1 MITTDLLPPT
11 VYVDE
16 TTGEV
21 IETSPTADIT
31 AESLM
36 TYARAKSEMDAAQLA
51 LAERMLELQR
61 SDPKAA
67 ELAAKVDQA
76 RAIATA
82 VEAGLETTFSAEFR
96 KGLGSG
102 ISVDFGFARITWPKP
117 ASRWTMREKPERIA
131 AKNPELA
138 RLLGIEQSIG
148 TPSAPR
154 ITIRAEKLI
163 GGLR

>member
-61 SDPKAA
+61 QDPLAV

-76 RAIATA
+76 RVVTTT
-82 VEAGLETTFSAEFR
+82 VEASLEDTFSAEYR
-96 KGLGSG
+96 KGLDSG
-102 ISVDFGFARITWPKP
+102 ISLDLGFVRVTWPKP
-117 ASRWTMREKPERIA
+117 ASRWSMTAKLDRLA
-131 AKNPELA
+131 ATNPELSK
-138 RLLGIEQSIG
+138 LLGIKQTIG
-148 TPSAPR
+148 NPSSPR
-154 ITIRAEKLI
+154 ITIRAEKLN
-163 GGLR
+163 GGWA